1 MTDKERFEKCF
12 TKGERRYIAERR
24 AFIQEQEYLR
34 RKFYYNPAYGNKLVL
49 FFEEMRR
56 RDYVEVKEINDPRL
70 PF

>member
-1 MTDKERFEKCF
+1 MTEQEERTLFQRE
-12 TKGERRYIAERR
+12 
-24 AFIQEQEYLR
+24 EQEYLR
-34 RKFYYNPAYGNKLVL
+34 RKFYYNPAYGNKLAL